1 MRQQGVFSVNSSIF
15 IVFLSRHEFFCG
27 IPDVFFKDGGIIG
40 NVRAEN
46 EFSAG
51 SVLMSAP
58 IEVCRGK
65 AVCGNSR
72 FRPYGNPEPV
82 FVLLCEYAHPDPVN
96 SEGNVDETFRFSFP
110 YAELF
115 CRALVYDHVCHAV
128 SGYFQVA
135 VEKVAEKPYPVFPVP
150 AVQVGYY
157 SVPVHSCGKQFRG
170 HRECGWEGGVGEIVC
185 VAGLE
190 NVTYFEKVTI
200 WEKGMGYVNQINE
213 NSVTVAIVKENAPI
227 KIGDI
232 VKTTGEQF
240 KAVFAKEAIG
250 RIVDIFGTDLLSG
263 KAFEKIKYIN
273 IENETI
279 PIMDRREVKRPMLT
293 GIAGIDLIY
302 PIGKG
307 QRQLIIG
314 DKKTGKTQIALDTIV
329 NQGSERAESENDV
342 VCIYI
347 AVGKTKK
354 EIKTIYNE
362 LLKRGALSYTTMV
375 VATNDDKQPV
385 VSLIPF
391 VGLSIAEEYMKM
403 KKDVIVVI
411 DDLKKH
417 ADTYREISL
426 ISGKTPGREAYPA
439 DIFYLHARLLEK
451 GCQYKNGGSIT
462 ILPIVETKG
471 GDITDY
477 ISTNI
482 ISITDGQIVMSEK
495 EFAKGNKPAINY
507 KNSVSRLGGA
517 VQKPE
522 IKSLGAQIRR
532 TFLSY
537 LETKEVY
544 ELANMDEMTEEL
556 RNKMKIGAQ
565 IQEALN
571 QPKFMPL
578 SNEEIIDKFEAIVKQ
593 EGYTNEN

>member
-1 MRQQGVFSVNSSIF
+1 MGTHIENLVNQKVEQIKNKENIF
-15 IVFLSRHEFFCG
+15 DSGTVIKV
-27 IPDVFFKDGGIIG
+27 KDYI
-40 NVRAEN
+40 
-46 EFSAG
+46 
-51 SVLMSAP
+51 
-58 IEVCRGK
+58 IEV
-65 AVCGNSR
+65 S
-72 FRPYGNPEPV
+72 
-82 FVLLCEYAHPDPVN
+82 
-96 SEGNVDETFRFSFP
+96 
-110 YAELF
+110 
-115 CRALVYDHVCHAV
+115 
-128 SGYFQVA
+128 
-135 VEKVAEKPYPVFPVP
+135 
-150 AVQVGYY
+150 
-157 SVPVHSCGKQFRG
+157 
-170 HRECGWEGGVGEIVC
+170 
-185 VAGLE
+185 GLE

-213 NSVTVAIVKENAPI
+213 NSVTVAIVKEYSPI
-227 KIGDI
+227 KIGDL
-232 VKTTGEQF
+232 VKSTGEQF
-240 KAVFAKEAIG
+240 KAIFAKQAIG

-263 KAFEKIKYIN
+263 KVFEQIEYIN

-279 PIMDRREVKRPMLT
+279 PIMDRRDVKRPMLT

-314 DKKTGKTQIALDTIV
+314 DKKTGKTQICLDTIV
-329 NQGSERAESENDV
+329 NQKSEIINSENSII
-342 VCIYI
+342 CIYI

-385 VSLIPF
+385 ISLIPF

-403 KKDVIVVI
+403 GKDVIVVI

-426 ISGKTPGREAYPA
+426 VSNKTPGREAYPA

-482 ISITDGQIVMSEK
+482 ISITDGQIVLSEK

-522 IKSLGAQIRR
+522 IKKLGANIRR

-544 ELANMDEMTEEL
+544 ELANIDEMTLEL
-556 RNKMKIGAQ
+556 RNKMKIGKQ

-571 QPKFMPL
+571 QPKFSPL
-578 SNEEIIDKFEAIVKQ
+578 SNEEIIEKFEAIVKQ
-593 EGYTNEN
+593 EGKIDEN

>member
-1 MRQQGVFSVNSSIF
+1 MGTHIEDLLNQKIEQIKKNENVFDSGEVIR
-15 IVFLSRHEFFCG
+15 V
-27 IPDVFFKDGGIIG
+27 KDYI
-40 NVRAEN
+40 
-46 EFSAG
+46 
-51 SVLMSAP
+51 
-58 IEVCRGK
+58 IEV
-65 AVCGNSR
+65 S
-72 FRPYGNPEPV
+72 
-82 FVLLCEYAHPDPVN
+82 
-96 SEGNVDETFRFSFP
+96 
-110 YAELF
+110 
-115 CRALVYDHVCHAV
+115 
-128 SGYFQVA
+128 
-135 VEKVAEKPYPVFPVP
+135 
-150 AVQVGYY
+150 
-157 SVPVHSCGKQFRG
+157 
-170 HRECGWEGGVGEIVC
+170 
-185 VAGLE
+185 GLE
-190 NVTYFEKVTI
+190 NVTYFEKVII

-213 NSVTVAIVKENAPI
+213 NSVTVAIVKEYEPI
-227 KIGDI
+227 KIGDL
-232 VKTTGEQF
+232 VKSTGEQF
-240 KAVFAKEAIG
+240 KAVFAKQALG
-250 RIVDIFGTDLLSG
+250 RIVDIFGTDLLTG
-263 KAFEKIKYIN
+263 KVFDKIEYIN
-273 IENETI
+273 IENDTI
-279 PIMDRREVKRPMLT
+279 PIMDRREVNRPMLT

-314 DKKTGKTQIALDTIV
+314 DKKTGKTQICLDTII
-329 NQGSERAESENDV
+329 NQGIDIDNRENDV
-342 VCIYI
+342 ICIYI

-362 LLKRGALSYTTMV
+362 LLRKNAISYTMMV

-391 VGLSIAEEYMKM
+391 VGLSIAEEFMKM

-426 ISGKTPGREAYPA
+426 VSNKTPGREAYPA

-482 ISITDGQIVMSEK
+482 ISITDGQIVLSEK

-517 VQKPE
+517 VQRPA
-522 IKSLGAQIRR
+522 IKKLGAEVRR
-532 TFLSY
+532 KFLSY

-544 ELANMDEMTEEL
+544 ELANMDEMTPEL
-556 RNKMKIGAQ
+556 REKMKIGQ
-565 IQEALN
+565 KIQDALN
-571 QPKFMPL
+571 QPKFSPL
-578 SNEEIIDKFEAIVKQ
+578 TNEEIIEKFNKLVNE
-593 EGYTNEN
+593 EGNIDEG

>member
-1 MRQQGVFSVNSSIF
+1 MGTHIENLVNQKVEQIKNKENIF
-15 IVFLSRHEFFCG
+15 DSGTVIKV
-27 IPDVFFKDGGIIG
+27 KDYI
-40 NVRAEN
+40 
-46 EFSAG
+46 
-51 SVLMSAP
+51 
-58 IEVCRGK
+58 IEV
-65 AVCGNSR
+65 S
-72 FRPYGNPEPV
+72 
-82 FVLLCEYAHPDPVN
+82 
-96 SEGNVDETFRFSFP
+96 
-110 YAELF
+110 
-115 CRALVYDHVCHAV
+115 
-128 SGYFQVA
+128 
-135 VEKVAEKPYPVFPVP
+135 
-150 AVQVGYY
+150 
-157 SVPVHSCGKQFRG
+157 
-170 HRECGWEGGVGEIVC
+170 
-185 VAGLE
+185 GLE

-213 NSVTVAIVKENAPI
+213 NSVTVAIVKEYSPI
-227 KIGDI
+227 KIGDL
-232 VKTTGEQF
+232 VKSTGEQF
-240 KAVFAKEAIG
+240 KAIFAKQAIG

-263 KAFEKIKYIN
+263 KVFEQIEYIN

-314 DKKTGKTQIALDTIV
+314 DKKTGKTQICLDTIV
-329 NQGSERAESENDV
+329 NQKSEILNSENSII
-342 VCIYI
+342 CIYI

-385 VSLIPF
+385 ISLIPF

-403 KKDVIVVI
+403 GKDVIVVI

-426 ISGKTPGREAYPA
+426 VSNKTPGREAYPA

-482 ISITDGQIVMSEK
+482 ISITDGQIVLSEK

-517 VQKPE
+517 VQKTE
-522 IKSLGAQIRR
+522 IKKLGANIRR

-544 ELANMDEMTEEL
+544 ELANIDEMTPEL
-556 RNKMKIGAQ
+556 RNKMKIGKQ

-571 QPKFMPL
+571 QPKFSPL
-578 SNEEIIDKFEAIVKQ
+578 SNEEIIEKFEAIVKQ
-593 EGYTNEN
+593 EGKIDEN

>member
-1 MRQQGVFSVNSSIF
+1 MGTHIEDLVNQKVEQIKNKENIF
-15 IVFLSRHEFFCG
+15 DSGTVIKV
-27 IPDVFFKDGGIIG
+27 KDYI
-40 NVRAEN
+40 
-46 EFSAG
+46 
-51 SVLMSAP
+51 
-58 IEVCRGK
+58 IEV
-65 AVCGNSR
+65 S
-72 FRPYGNPEPV
+72 
-82 FVLLCEYAHPDPVN
+82 
-96 SEGNVDETFRFSFP
+96 
-110 YAELF
+110 
-115 CRALVYDHVCHAV
+115 
-128 SGYFQVA
+128 
-135 VEKVAEKPYPVFPVP
+135 
-150 AVQVGYY
+150 
-157 SVPVHSCGKQFRG
+157 
-170 HRECGWEGGVGEIVC
+170 
-185 VAGLE
+185 GLE

-517 VQKPE
+517 VQKAE

-565 IQEALN
+565 MQEALN

>member
-1 MRQQGVFSVNSSIF
+1 MGTHIEDLVSQKIEQIKNNENIF
-15 IVFLSRHEFFCG
+15 DSGTVIKV
-27 IPDVFFKDGGIIG
+27 KDYII
-40 NVRAEN
+40 E
-46 EFSAG
+46 
-51 SVLMSAP
+51 
-58 IEVCRGK
+58 
-65 AVCGNSR
+65 
-72 FRPYGNPEPV
+72 
-82 FVLLCEYAHPDPVN
+82 
-96 SEGNVDETFRFSFP
+96 
-110 YAELF
+110 
-115 CRALVYDHVCHAV
+115 
-128 SGYFQVA
+128 
-135 VEKVAEKPYPVFPVP
+135 
-150 AVQVGYY
+150 
-157 SVPVHSCGKQFRG
+157 
-170 HRECGWEGGVGEIVC
+170 

-213 NSVTVAIVKENAPI
+213 NSVTVAIVKEYSPI
-227 KIGDI
+227 KIGDL

-240 KAVFAKEAIG
+240 KAIFAKQAIG
-250 RIVDIFGTDLLSG
+250 RIVDMFGTDLLSG
-263 KAFEKIKYIN
+263 KVFEHIEYIN
-273 IENETI
+273 IENDTI
-279 PIMDRREVKRPMLT
+279 PIMERREVKRPMLT

-314 DKKTGKTQIALDTIV
+314 DKKTGKTQICLDTII
-329 NQGSERAESENDV
+329 NQGSERVNSENGI

-385 VSLIPF
+385 ISLIPF

-403 KKDVIVVI
+403 GKDVIVVI

-426 ISGKTPGREAYPA
+426 VSNKTPGREAYPA

-482 ISITDGQIVMSEK
+482 ISITDGQIVLSEK
-495 EFAKGNKPAINY
+495 EFSKGNKPAINY

-517 VQKPE
+517 VQKAD
-522 IKSLGAQIRR
+522 IKKLGAEIRR
-532 TFLSY
+532 IFLSY

-544 ELANMDEMTEEL
+544 ELANMDEMTPEL
-556 RNKMKIGAQ
+556 RNKMKIGKQ
-565 IQEALN
+565 IQDALN
-571 QPKFMPL
+571 QPKFSPL
-578 SNEEIIDKFEAIVKQ
+578 SNEEIIERFEAILKQ
-593 EGYTNEN
+593 EGKTDEN

>member
-1 MRQQGVFSVNSSIF
+1 MGTHIENLVNQKVEQIKKNENIF
-15 IVFLSRHEFFCG
+15 DSGTVIKV
-27 IPDVFFKDGGIIG
+27 KDYI
-40 NVRAEN
+40 
-46 EFSAG
+46 
-51 SVLMSAP
+51 
-58 IEVCRGK
+58 IEV
-65 AVCGNSR
+65 S
-72 FRPYGNPEPV
+72 
-82 FVLLCEYAHPDPVN
+82 
-96 SEGNVDETFRFSFP
+96 
-110 YAELF
+110 
-115 CRALVYDHVCHAV
+115 
-128 SGYFQVA
+128 
-135 VEKVAEKPYPVFPVP
+135 
-150 AVQVGYY
+150 
-157 SVPVHSCGKQFRG
+157 
-170 HRECGWEGGVGEIVC
+170 
-185 VAGLE
+185 GLE

-213 NSVTVAIVKENAPI
+213 NSVTVAIVKEYSPI
-227 KIGDI
+227 KIGDL

-240 KAVFAKEAIG
+240 KAVFAKQAIG

-263 KAFEKIKYIN
+263 KVFEEIEYIN
-273 IENETI
+273 IENDTI

-293 GIAGIDLIY
+293 GISGIDLIY

-314 DKKTGKTQIALDTIV
+314 DKKTGKTQICLDTIV
-329 NQGSERAESENDV
+329 NQKNEIINSENNI

-385 VSLIPF
+385 ISLIPF

-403 KKDVIVVI
+403 GKDVIVVI

-426 ISGKTPGREAYPA
+426 VSNKTPGREAYPA

-482 ISITDGQIVMSEK
+482 ISITDGQIVLSEK

-522 IKSLGAQIRR
+522 IKKLGANIRR

-544 ELANMDEMTEEL
+544 ELANIDEMTAEL
-556 RNKMKIGAQ
+556 RNKMKIGKQ

-571 QPKFMPL
+571 QPKFSPL
-578 SNEEIIDKFEAIVKQ
+578 SNEEIIEKFEAIVKQ
-593 EGYTNEN
+593 EGKIDEN

>member
-1 MRQQGVFSVNSSIF
+1 MGTHIEELVNQKIEQIKNNENIF
-15 IVFLSRHEFFCG
+15 DSGTVTK
-27 IPDVFFKDGGIIG
+27 VKDYI
-40 NVRAEN
+40 
-46 EFSAG
+46 
-51 SVLMSAP
+51 
-58 IEVCRGK
+58 IEV
-65 AVCGNSR
+65 S
-72 FRPYGNPEPV
+72 
-82 FVLLCEYAHPDPVN
+82 
-96 SEGNVDETFRFSFP
+96 
-110 YAELF
+110 
-115 CRALVYDHVCHAV
+115 
-128 SGYFQVA
+128 
-135 VEKVAEKPYPVFPVP
+135 
-150 AVQVGYY
+150 
-157 SVPVHSCGKQFRG
+157 
-170 HRECGWEGGVGEIVC
+170 
-185 VAGLE
+185 GLE
-190 NVTYFEKVTI
+190 NVTYFEKVI
-200 WEKGMGYVNQINE
+200 IFEKGMGYVNQINE
-213 NSVTVAIVKENAPI
+213 NSVTVAIVKEYAPI
-227 KIGDI
+227 KIGDL

-240 KAVFAKEAIG
+240 KAIFAKQALG
-250 RIVDIFGTDLLSG
+250 RIVDIFGTDLLTG
-263 KAFEKIKYIN
+263 KVFDKVEYIN

-314 DKKTGKTQIALDTIV
+314 DKKTGKTQICLDTIV
-329 NQGSERAESENDV
+329 NQGIDRGENENEI

-354 EIKTIYNE
+354 EVKTIYNE
-362 LLKRGALSYTTMV
+362 LKKRNAISYTMMV

-403 KKDVIVVI
+403 KKDVVVII

-417 ADTYREISL
+417 ADTYREICL
-426 ISGKTPGREAYPA
+426 ISNKTPGREAYPA

-482 ISITDGQIVMSEK
+482 ISITDGQIVLSEK
-495 EFAKGNKPAINY
+495 EFSKGNKPAINY

-517 VQKPE
+517 VQRPE
-522 IKSLGAQIRR
+522 IKKLGAEIRR

-556 RNKMKIGAQ
+556 RKKMKLGKQ
-565 IQEALN
+565 IQDALN
-571 QPKFMPL
+571 QPKFRPL
-578 SNEEIIDKFEAIVKQ
+578 TNKEIIEKFKLLVNQ
-593 EGYTNEN
+593 EGNIDEN

>member
-1 MRQQGVFSVNSSIF
+1 MGTHIEELVNQKIEQIKNNENIF
-15 IVFLSRHEFFCG
+15 DSGTVTK
-27 IPDVFFKDGGIIG
+27 VKDYI
-40 NVRAEN
+40 
-46 EFSAG
+46 
-51 SVLMSAP
+51 
-58 IEVCRGK
+58 IEV
-65 AVCGNSR
+65 S
-72 FRPYGNPEPV
+72 
-82 FVLLCEYAHPDPVN
+82 
-96 SEGNVDETFRFSFP
+96 
-110 YAELF
+110 
-115 CRALVYDHVCHAV
+115 
-128 SGYFQVA
+128 
-135 VEKVAEKPYPVFPVP
+135 
-150 AVQVGYY
+150 
-157 SVPVHSCGKQFRG
+157 
-170 HRECGWEGGVGEIVC
+170 
-185 VAGLE
+185 GLE
-190 NVTYFEKVTI
+190 NVTYFEKVI
-200 WEKGMGYVNQINE
+200 IFEKGMGYVNQINE
-213 NSVTVAIVKENAPI
+213 NSVTVAIVKEYAPI
-227 KIGDI
+227 KIGDL

-240 KAVFAKEAIG
+240 KAIFAKQALG
-250 RIVDIFGTDLLSG
+250 RIVDIFGTDLLTG
-263 KAFEKIKYIN
+263 KVFDKVEYIN

-314 DKKTGKTQIALDTIV
+314 DKKTGKTQICLDTIV
-329 NQGSERAESENDV
+329 NQGIDRGKNENEI

-354 EIKTIYNE
+354 EVKTIYNE
-362 LLKRGALSYTTMV
+362 LKKRNAISYTMMV

-403 KKDVIVVI
+403 KKDVVVII

-417 ADTYREISL
+417 ADTYREICL
-426 ISGKTPGREAYPA
+426 ISNKTPGREAYPA

-482 ISITDGQIVMSEK
+482 ISITDGQIVLSEK
-495 EFAKGNKPAINY
+495 EFSKGNKPAINY

-517 VQKPE
+517 VQRPE
-522 IKSLGAQIRR
+522 IKKLGAEIRR

-556 RNKMKIGAQ
+556 RKKMKLGKQ
-565 IQEALN
+565 IQDALN
-571 QPKFMPL
+571 QPKFRPL
-578 SNEEIIDKFEAIVKQ
+578 TNKEIIEKFKLLVNQ
-593 EGYTNEN
+593 EGNIDEN

>member
-1 MRQQGVFSVNSSIF
+1 MGTHIEDLVNQKIEQIKNNENIF
-15 IVFLSRHEFFCG
+15 DSGTVIKV
-27 IPDVFFKDGGIIG
+27 KDYII
-40 NVRAEN
+40 E
-46 EFSAG
+46 
-51 SVLMSAP
+51 
-58 IEVCRGK
+58 
-65 AVCGNSR
+65 
-72 FRPYGNPEPV
+72 
-82 FVLLCEYAHPDPVN
+82 
-96 SEGNVDETFRFSFP
+96 
-110 YAELF
+110 
-115 CRALVYDHVCHAV
+115 
-128 SGYFQVA
+128 
-135 VEKVAEKPYPVFPVP
+135 
-150 AVQVGYY
+150 
-157 SVPVHSCGKQFRG
+157 
-170 HRECGWEGGVGEIVC
+170 

-213 NSVTVAIVKENAPI
+213 NSVTVAIVKEYAPI
-227 KIGDI
+227 KIGDL

-240 KAVFAKEAIG
+240 KAIFAKQAIG
-250 RIVDIFGTDLLSG
+250 RIVDMFGTDLLSG
-263 KAFEKIKYIN
+263 KAFEKIEYIN
-273 IENETI
+273 IENDII

-314 DKKTGKTQIALDTIV
+314 DKKTGKTQICLDTIV
-329 NQGSERAESENDV
+329 NQCSERANSENDV
-342 VCIYI
+342 ICIYI

-362 LLKRGALSYTTMV
+362 FLKRGALSYTTMV

-385 VSLIPF
+385 ISLIPF
-391 VGLSIAEEYMKM
+391 VGLSIAEEYLKM
-403 KKDVIVVI
+403 GKDVIVVI

-417 ADTYREISL
+417 ADIYREISL
-426 ISGKTPGREAYPA
+426 VSNKTPGREAYPA

-482 ISITDGQIVMSEK
+482 ISITDGQIVLSEK
-495 EFAKGNKPAINY
+495 EFSKGNKPAINY

-517 VQKPE
+517 VQKPA
-522 IKSLGAQIRR
+522 IKKLGAEVRR
-532 TFLSY
+532 VFLSY

-544 ELANMDEMTEEL
+544 ELANMDEMTPEL
-556 RNKMKIGAQ
+556 RKKMKIGKQ

-571 QPKFMPL
+571 QSKFTPL
-578 SNEEIIDKFEAIVKQ
+578 SNEEIVERFEAIVKQ
-593 EGYTNEN
+593 EGKIDEN